1 MVTITHLINLE
12 VHKELCNKMI
22 FKKGRKEM
30 YEITYIGENIIE
42 GGIHHIN
49 FIKEVLRIKDFN
61 EKDGV
66 YQNDLQQEILITEV
80 K

>member
-1 MVTITHLINLE
+1 
-12 VHKELCNKMI
+12 
-22 FKKGRKEM
+22 M
-30 YEITYIGENIIE
+30 YEITYLGENIIE
-42 GGIHHIN
+42 GGIANID

-61 EKDGV
+61 GKDGV